1 MPEDMMVQRSLLCRP
16 ALLPD
21 ESWWSYLHRL
31 AAANGYEPF
40 SLLTKVYTLRLAELG
55 VRDNLMRP
63 KRAETFVVLATL
75 TRLTPHELALVSEHA
90 FAQAPIWAYPMETVN
105 LDFGDG
111 MSLPLLSSL
120 LRYRHILSPDAA
132 QFCPTC
138 LREAAY
144 HRRAWMLADVSACL
158 RHQRLLHNGCPHC
171 QTWVNVANIV
181 RCQCGKCG
189 ANLTDVVREKL
200 LTAQGLSA
208 QRILRAWWG
217 LEAPTAESD
226 PVPLLAQ
233 PPHVLYSLFKMLFH
247 ALEPRVSKHTPP
259 AERYRGHT
267 AAVSALTDWPR
278 GFCAFLRA
286 RLEDDV
292 RGYSYRHGYDF
303 RNSVYLDRQA
313 ALNFW
318 LTVFQDHPQLKFV
331 QTTVERFL
339 EENNVQVCSNSWRT
353 RVRVTADEE
362 LQKISRQV
370 INKIY
375 KQNAKLLESL

>member
-1 MPEDMMVQRSLLCRP
+1 MVQRSLLCRP

-21 ESWWSYLHRL
+21 ESWGSYLHRL

-40 SLLTKVYTLRLAELG
+40 SLLTKVCTLRLAELG

-75 TRLTPHELALVSEHA
+75 TRLTPHELALASVHA
-90 FAQAPIWAYPMETVN
+90 FAQAPIWTHHMETVH
-105 LDFGDG
+105 LDLGDG
-111 MSLPLLSSL
+111 TSLPLLSSL
-120 LRYRHILSPDAA
+120 LRSRHILRPEAA

-144 HRRAWMLADVSACL
+144 HRRAWMLADVAACL
-158 RHQRLLHNGCPHC
+158 RHQRLLHSCCPHC
-171 QTWVNVANIV
+171 QAWVGVANIV

-189 ANLTDVVREKL
+189 ADLSGVPREEMLTS
-200 LTAQGLSA
+200 QGLSA

-217 LEAPTAESD
+217 LEVPTAESD
-226 PVPLLAQ
+226 LVSLPSQ
-233 PPHVLYSLFKMLFH
+233 PSHVLYPLFVMLLQ
-247 ALEPRVSKHTPP
+247 AVEPGVSKHTPP
-259 AERYRGHT
+259 TERYRGQT
-267 AAVSALTDWPR
+267 AAVGALDDWPR

-292 RGYSYRHGYDF
+292 RLYSYRYGYDF
-303 RNSVYLDRQA
+303 RNPVFLDRQA

-318 LTVFQDHPQLKFV
+318 LTFFQDYPRLNFV
-331 QTTVERFL
+331 QAAVERFL
-339 EENNVQVCSNSWRT
+339 EENNMQVCSNSWKT

-362 LQKISRQV
+362 LQKIARPIAKKV
-370 INKIY
+370 HERL
-375 KQNAKLLESL
+375 AKLVESL